1 MHFCSVCSNMYYIS
15 ITPEND
21 LQYYCRNCGNVDNT
35 IASENICVSKV
46 NMKRNGTNSSFTHV
60 VNKYT
65 KLDLTLPRI
74 KTIRCPNDECSSNKS
89 RKSGDSGGGEE
100 AGSSAAEAAGS
111 NEVIYLRYDDTNL
124 KYIYLCTKC
133 DKVWNTEQHG

>member
-21 LQYYCRNCGNVDNT
+21 LQYYCRNCGNIDDT
-35 IASENICVSKV
+35 IAAENICVSKV
-46 NMKRNGTNSSFTHV
+46 QMKKGATTQSFAHV

-65 KLDLTLPRI
+65 KLDPTLPRI
-74 KTIRCPNDECSSNKS
+74 KTIRCPNDECSSNKKGS
-89 RKSGDSGGGEE
+89 ASGDSSGKHLD
-100 AGSSAAEAAGS
+100 ST

-133 DKVWNTEQHG
+133 DKVWNTEQH

>member
-1 MHFCSVCSNMYYIS
+1 MHFCTTCNNMYYIS
-15 ITPEND
+15 ITPENE

-35 IASENICVSKV
+35 IASDNICVSKV
-46 NMKRNGTNSSFTHV
+46 NMKKTTTTQSFAHV

-65 KLDLTLPRI
+65 KLDPTLPRI
-74 KTIRCPNDECSSNKS
+74 KTIRCPNDDCLSNKLS
-89 RKSGDSGGGEE
+89 VHSSDPSVDKEE
-100 AGSSAAEAAGS
+100 

-133 DKVWNTEQHG
+133 DKVWNTEQH

>member
-1 MHFCSVCSNMYYIS
+1 MYYIS
-15 ITPEND
+15 ITPENE

-35 IASENICVSKV
+35 IASDNICVSKV
-46 NMKRNGTNSSFTHV
+46 NMKKTTTTQSFAHV

-65 KLDLTLPRI
+65 KLDPTLPRI
-74 KTIRCPNDECSSNKS
+74 KTIRCPNDDCLSNKLS
-89 RKSGDSGGGEE
+89 VHSSDPSVDKEE
-100 AGSSAAEAAGS
+100 

-133 DKVWNTEQHG
+133 DKVWNTEQH

>member
-15 ITPEND
+15 ITPENE
-21 LQYYCRNCGNVDNT
+21 LQYYCRNCGNIDDT

-46 NMKRNGTNSSFTHV
+46 NMKKTANTTQSFANV

-65 KLDLTLPRI
+65 KLDPTLPRI
-74 KTIRCPNDECSSNKS
+74 KTIRCPNDECSSNKGRGAAADGAS
-89 RKSGDSGGGEE
+89 AVDPSAKKEE
-100 AGSSAAEAAGS
+100 
-111 NEVIYLRYDDTNL
+111 NEVIYYRYDDTNL

-133 DKVWNTEQHG
+133 DKVWNTEQH